1 MAMNINE
8 MLKKAKRLQGEMEKE
23 EQELGNKEFFVELQG
38 IKVII
43 LGNYKIKSIKLNE
56 ALIDPDD
63 PELIE
68 DLIVVA
74 INQAIDLVNQAHD
87 EISSKF
93 SPAGM

>member
-23 EQELGNKEFFVELQG
+23 EQELANKEFFVELQG

-56 ALIDPDD
+56 ALID
-63 PELIE
+63 
-68 DLIVVA
+68 
-74 INQAIDLVNQAHD
+74 LVNQAHD

-93 SPAGM
+93 SPTGM